1 MQRNGMERGGAN
13 EIGDISDLY
22 TPIAGRHL
30 LMYINVE
37 EIKENEDGSAQV
49 FLELDDQMMKFL
61 IQQGFEAVMMAKA
74 KEVIDV

>member
-1 MQRNGMERGGAN
+1 
-13 EIGDISDLY
+13 
-22 TPIAGRHL
+22 
-30 LMYINVE
+30 MYINVE

-74 KEVIDV
+74 KEVIDVSRRVYSTTTTHR